1 MLTGGREH
9 RKAAEN
15 EEKANSTDSGSYT
28 ACGFSPRFI
37 GFGRKRKIRLT
48 CVEGTPSQHGLPPEN
63 CFDGDDHTKWCVTGN
78 AVYVIFKAEKA
89 TKDRRLFSDNRR

>member
-1 MLTGGREH
+1 MKKKLT
-9 RKAAEN
+9 ALILAVTLLAVFLPVLSASAEN
-15 EEKANSTDSGSYT
+15 G
-28 ACGFSPRFI
+28 
-37 GFGRKRKIRLT
+37 KIRLT